1 MKIRGPRDVLV
12 ALFTLRGKLSN
23 TPSRQGA
30 LEDELRQGGRVQQG
44 FDLDRA
50 QSRHLALAEAALATL
65 TLTAEELEVV
75 DLRYQPDA
83 RMTGAETYERIVPS
97 GDVPSSTDGAG
108 EEVIPG
114 TARDHAGEPIPGYTK
129 VVGRRAR
136 MPSYQEIG
144 QRVGLSE
151 TQVRRRVQ
159 SALGKVREWIDRV
172 REGGEEST

>member
-1 MKIRGPRDVLV
+1 MKIRDPRDVLRSLF
-12 ALFTLRGKLSN
+12 ALRYRLGSA
-23 TPSRQGA
+23 PSQQGA
-30 LEDELRQGGRVQQG
+30 LEDQLKQGGRVQSS

-50 QSRHLALAEAALATL
+50 QHKHLAFAEALLATL
-65 TLTAEELEVV
+65 TLTAEEIEVV
-75 DLRYQPDA
+75 ELRYAPDA
-83 RMTGAETYERIVPS
+83 RETGAEVYERIVPS
-97 GDVPSSTDGAG
+97 ADVPSATEGQG

-159 SALGKVREWIDRV
+159 SALGKVREWIDRA
-172 REGGEEST
+172 REEET